1 MSFDHISPRA
11 STYWADLA
19 TRYWKQTKSLKYR
32 LMTLHS
38 ELDRVEGYNERLEER
53 CADLEAR
60 LADLT
65 NAQDVTESNR
75 GYARWTD

>member
-1 MSFDHISPRA
+1 
-11 STYWADLA
+11 
-19 TRYWKQTKSLKYR
+19 
-32 LMTLHS
+32 MTLHS

>member
-1 MSFDHISPRA
+1 MSFDHIPPRA
-11 STYWADLA
+11 SVYWADLA

-32 LMTLHS
+32 LMSLHQ

-60 LADLT
+60 LAELT
-65 NAQDVTESNR
+65 NEQDVTEANR
-75 GYARWTD
+75 GYARWVD